1 MRKLGLN
8 EIREEYLDFFESK
21 GHLRLKSYPLIP
33 NNDKS
38 LLLINAGMAPLKD
51 YFTGV
56 KKMSKNRAT
65 SSQKCIRTADI
76 DNVGKTQRHG
86 TFFEML
92 GNFSFGDYFKREAIT
107 WAWEFLTDRLE
118 INKDLLSVTV
128 YEKDDEAYN
137 IWKNE
142 IGLPAEKIQR
152 LGKEDNF
159 WELEV
164 GPCGPCSEIMYDRG
178 DKYTNPDDRFMEI
191 WNLVFTQFNKD
202 KDGNYHRLEHPN
214 IDTGMGLE
222 RITLVL
228 EEKDNIF
235 EIGLIDTIIKKIEEI
250 SGVRYKSNEISD
262 ISIRVIAD
270 HARAMT
276 FLIYDGVIPS
286 NEQRGYVLRRLIR
299 RAARHGK
306 LLGIKEN
313 FLVDVSKVVME
324 AYNMEYPELLEDS
337 ERIFKILNAEESK
350 FQETIEQGL
359 GILNAYIEEEK
370 SIHSNVLPGDKAFKL
385 YDTYGFPLDLTKE
398 ILEEEKM
405 TVDEEAFNKNM
416 QDQKIRAREGRN
428 VSSAGWSEKN
438 TDYLKALETTEFLGY
453 TDNECTG
460 KVIKLFKDEKEVSTL
475 KQGDKALLVSDRTVF
490 YGEGGGQV
498 GDIGTI
504 EGTDCEIKVLDTKK
518 NKNNGI
524 FHSVEVVSGTVNLGD
539 ELTFK
544 IDINNRRDIMK
555 NHSATHLLH
564 QALIEVLGNH
574 INQAGSLVDA
584 NKLRFDFTHFE
595 AVSQEDLKRV
605 EQIVNDKIA
614 LNLNTII
621 KEMTLEESSKM
632 GAIGLFEDKYKDVV
646 RVVSFGG
653 WSIELCGGTHVK
665 NVSEIQMFKI
675 TSESSVAAGVRRI
688 EAITGRSVYEYL
700 KKTENQ
706 IDEVSNILK
715 CKKPELVSKVESVN
729 EEIKSLE
736 KELKELKSQIALNS
750 LDSFI
755 AEKKD
760 IDGISFIAKKVEF
773 ENQNDLRDL
782 IDKLRDKLG
791 TSVIVFAN
799 VYQGKLTFTV
809 GVSKDLNARKI
820 NAGNIVKEVAKL
832 VGGNGGG
839 RPDIASAGGKDLS
852 KVDFALENAEEI
864 LKAQF

>member
-128 YEKDDEAYN
+128 YEEDDEAYN
-137 IWKNE
+137 IWENE

-178 DKYTNPDDRFMEI
+178 EKYTNPDDRFMEI

-202 KDGNYHRLEHPN
+202 KDGKYHRLEHPN

-632 GAIGLFEDKYKDVV
+632 GAIGLFEDKYKDIV

-715 CKKPELVSKVESVN
+715 CKKPELVSKVESIN

-852 KVDFALENAEEI
+852 KVDFALEKAEEI

>member
-128 YEKDDEAYN
+128 YEEDDEAYN

-178 DKYTNPDDRFMEI
+178 EKYTNPDDRFMEI

-453 TDNECTG
+453 TYNECTG

-504 EGTDCEIKVLDTKK
+504 EGIDCEIKVLDTKK

-799 VYQGKLTFTV
+799 VYQEKLTFTV

-852 KVDFALENAEEI
+852 KVDFALEKAEEI

>member
-128 YEKDDEAYN
+128 YEEDDEAYN

-178 DKYTNPDDRFMEI
+178 EKYTNPDDRFMEI

-202 KDGNYHRLEHPN
+202 KDGNYQRLEHPN

-584 NKLRFDFTHFE
+584 NKLRFDITHFE

-736 KELKELKSQIALNS
+736 KELKELKSQIAINS

>member
-128 YEKDDEAYN
+128 YEEDDEAYN

-178 DKYTNPDDRFMEI
+178 EKYTNPDDRFMEI

-504 EGTDCEIKVLDTKK
+504 EGIDCEIKVLDTKK

-539 ELTFK
+539 ELIFK

-584 NKLRFDFTHFE
+584 NKLRFDITHFE
-595 AVSQEDLKRV
+595 AVSQEDLKKV

-614 LNLNTII
+614 LNLNTDI

-715 CKKPELVSKVESVN
+715 CKKPELVSKVESIN

-799 VYQGKLTFTV
+799 VYQEKLTFTV

-852 KVDFALENAEEI
+852 KVDFALEKAEEI

>member
-128 YEKDDEAYN
+128 YEEDDEAYN

-178 DKYTNPDDRFMEI
+178 EKYTNPDDRFMEI

-270 HARAMT
+270 HTRAMT

-306 LLGIKEN
+306 LLGIREN

-453 TDNECTG
+453 TYNECTG

-539 ELTFK
+539 ELIFK

-584 NKLRFDFTHFE
+584 NKLRFDITHFE
-595 AVSQEDLKRV
+595 AVSQEDLKKV

-614 LNLNTII
+614 LNLNTDI

-715 CKKPELVSKVESVN
+715 CKKSELVSKVESVN

-760 IDGISFIAKKVEF
+760 IDGISFVAKKVEF

-799 VYQGKLTFTV
+799 VYQEKLTFTV

-852 KVDFALENAEEI
+852 KVDFALEKAEEI

>member
-128 YEKDDEAYN
+128 YEEDDEAYN

-178 DKYTNPDDRFMEI
+178 EKYTNPDDRFMEI

-405 TVDEEAFNKNM
+405 TLDEEAFNKNM

-453 TDNECTG
+453 TYNECTG

-539 ELTFK
+539 ELIFK

-799 VYQGKLTFTV
+799 VYQEKLTFTV

-852 KVDFALENAEEI
+852 KVDFALEKAEEI

>member
-128 YEKDDEAYN
+128 YEEDDEAYN

-178 DKYTNPDDRFMEI
+178 EKYTNPDDRFMEI

-453 TDNECTG
+453 TYTECTG

-539 ELTFK
+539 ELIFK

-706 IDEVSNILK
+706 IDEISNILK

-799 VYQGKLTFTV
+799 VYQEKLTFTV

-852 KVDFALENAEEI
+852 KVDFALEKAEEI

>member
-128 YEKDDEAYN
+128 YEEDDEAYN

-178 DKYTNPDDRFMEI
+178 EKYTNPDDRFMEI

-584 NKLRFDFTHFE
+584 NKLRFDITHFE

>member
-128 YEKDDEAYN
+128 YEEDDEAYN

-178 DKYTNPDDRFMEI
+178 EKYTNPDDRFMEI

-202 KDGNYHRLEHPN
+202 KDGNYQRLEHPN

-584 NKLRFDFTHFE
+584 NKLRFDITHFE

-621 KEMTLEESSKM
+621 KEMTLEESSKI
-632 GAIGLFEDKYKDVV
+632 GAIGLFEDKYKDIV

-715 CKKPELVSKVESVN
+715 CKKPELVSKVESIN

>member
-8 EIREEYLDFFESK
+8 EIREEYLEFFEGK

-107 WAWEFLTDRLE
+107 WAWEFLTDKLE
-118 INKDLLSVTV
+118 IDKNLLSVTV
-128 YEKDDEAYN
+128 YEEDDEAYN

-178 DKYTNPDDRFMEI
+178 EKYTNPDDRFMEI

-359 GILNAYIEEEK
+359 GILNSYIEEEK

-475 KQGDKALLVSDRTVF
+475 KQGDKALLVSDITVF

-621 KEMTLEESSKM
+621 KEMTLEESSKI
-632 GAIGLFEDKYKDVV
+632 GAIGLFEDKYKDIV

-715 CKKPELVSKVESVN
+715 CKKPELVSKVESIN

-799 VYQGKLTFTV
+799 VYQEKLTFTV

-864 LKAQF
+864 LRAQL

>member
-1 MRKLGLN
+1 MRRLGLN

-128 YEKDDEAYN
+128 YEEDDEAYN

-178 DKYTNPDDRFMEI
+178 EKYTNPDDRFMEI

-202 KDGNYHRLEHPN
+202 KDVNYHRLDHPN

-438 TDYLKALETTEFLGY
+438 TDYLKTLETTEFLGY

-621 KEMTLEESSKM
+621 EEMTLEESSKM
-632 GAIGLFEDKYKDVV
+632 GAIGLFEDKYKDIV

-715 CKKPELVSKVESVN
+715 CKKPELVSKVESIN
-729 EEIKSLE
+729 EEIKYLE

-760 IDGISFIAKKVEF
+760 IDGISFIAKKIEF

-852 KVDFALENAEEI
+852 KVDFALEKAEEI

>member
-1 MRKLGLN
+1 MRRLGLN

-128 YEKDDEAYN
+128 YEEDDEAYN

-178 DKYTNPDDRFMEI
+178 EKYTNPDDRFMEI

-438 TDYLKALETTEFLGY
+438 TDYLKTLETTEFLGY

-632 GAIGLFEDKYKDVV
+632 GAIGLFEDKYKDIV

-715 CKKPELVSKVESVN
+715 CKKPELVSKVESIN

-760 IDGISFIAKKVEF
+760 IDGISFIAKKIEF

-852 KVDFALENAEEI
+852 KVDFALEKAEEI

>member
-8 EIREEYLDFFESK
+8 EIREEYLEFFESK

-107 WAWEFLTDRLE
+107 WAWEFLTEKLE
-118 INKDLLSVTV
+118 MDKNLLSVTV
-128 YEKDDEAYN
+128 YEEDDEAYN

-142 IGLPAEKIQR
+142 VGLPAEKIQR

-178 DKYTNPDDRFMEI
+178 EKYTNPDDRFMEI

-222 RITLVL
+222 RLTLVL

-235 EIGLIDTIIKKIEEI
+235 EIGLVDTIIKKIEEI
-250 SGVRYKSNEISD
+250 SGVQYKLNEISD

-306 LLGIKEN
+306 LLGIKDN

-324 AYNMEYPELLEDS
+324 AYNTEYPELLEDS

-359 GILNAYIEEEK
+359 GILNSYIEDEK
-370 SIHSNVLPGDKAFKL
+370 SKNSKILSGEKAFKL

-405 TVDEEAFNKNM
+405 SVDEEAFNKNM

-428 VSSAGWSEKN
+428 ISSAGWSEKN
-438 TDYLKALETTEFLGY
+438 TDYLKALEATEFLGY
-453 TDNECTG
+453 TENECVG
-460 KVIKLFKDEKEVSTL
+460 KVIKLFKDEVEVSTL
-475 KQGDKALLVSDRTVF
+475 SLGDKALLVSDKTVF

-498 GDIGTI
+498 GDIGI
-504 EGTDCEIKVLDTKK
+504 IVGENCELKVLDTKK

-524 FHSVEVVSGTVNLGD
+524 FHSVEVISGNVKLND
-539 ELTFK
+539 ELTFR
-544 IDINNRRDIMK
+544 IDVNNRRDIMK

-584 NKLRFDFTHFE
+584 NKLRFDITHFE
-595 AVSQEDLKRV
+595 AISTEDLKRV

-614 LNLNTII
+614 LNLNTIVE
-621 KEMTLEESSKM
+621 EMSLEESSKM

-653 WSIELCGGTHVK
+653 WSIELCGGTHVR

-675 TSESSVAAGVRRI
+675 ISESSVAAGVRRI

-706 IDEVSNILK
+706 IEEVSNVLK
-715 CKKPELVSKVESVN
+715 CKKSELVSKVASLTDD
-729 EEIKSLE
+729 IKSLE
-736 KELKELKSQIALNS
+736 KELKEIKSQMTLNS
-750 LDSFI
+750 LDAFI

-760 IDGISFIAKKVEF
+760 IKGISFIAKKVEF

-820 NAGNIVKEVAKL
+820 NAGNIVKDVAKL

-852 KVDFALENAEEI
+852 KVDFALEQAEEI
-864 LKAQF
+864 LKSQF

>member
-8 EIREEYLDFFESK
+8 EIREEYLHFFESK

-128 YEKDDEAYN
+128 YEEDDEAYN

-178 DKYTNPDDRFMEI
+178 EKYTNPDDRFMEI

-405 TVDEEAFNKNM
+405 TVDEESFNKNM

-428 VSSAGWSEKN
+428 ISSAGWSEKN

-504 EGTDCEIKVLDTKK
+504 EGIDCEIKVLDTKK

-595 AVSQEDLKRV
+595 SVSQEDLKRV

-632 GAIGLFEDKYKDVV
+632 GAIGLFEDKYKDIV

-715 CKKPELVSKVESVN
+715 CKKPELVSKVESIN

-799 VYQGKLTFTV
+799 VYQEKLTFTV

-852 KVDFALENAEEI
+852 KVDFALEKAEEI

>member
-1 MRKLGLN
+1 MKKLGLN
-8 EIREEYLDFFESK
+8 EIRREYLKFFEEK
-21 GHLRLKSYPLIP
+21 EHLLLKSYPLIP

-38 LLLINAGMAPLKD
+38 LLLINAGMAPLKE

-92 GNFSFGDYFKREAIT
+92 GNFSFGDYFKREAIH

-118 INKDLLSVTV
+118 MDKERLSVTV
-128 YEKDDEAYN
+128 YHEDDEAYY

-142 IGLPAEKIQR
+142 IGLPESKIQR

-164 GPCGPCSEIMYDRG
+164 GPCGPCSEIMFDRG
-178 DKYTNPDDRFMEI
+178 EKYTNPDDRFMEI

-202 KDGNYHRLEHPN
+202 KAGNYERLENPN

-222 RITLVL
+222 RLTLVL

-235 EIGLIDTIIKKIEEI
+235 EIGLIDTIIRKIEEL
-250 SGVRYKSNEISD
+250 SNVKYKSDEVSD
-262 ISIRVIAD
+262 VSIRVIAD
-270 HARAMT
+270 HSRAMT

-306 LLGIKEN
+306 LLGIKGN
-313 FLVDVSKVVME
+313 FLTEVSKVVME
-324 AYNMEYPELLEDS
+324 AYKSEYPELLEDS

-359 GILNAYIEEEK
+359 GILNSYIEEEQEKK
-370 SIHSNVLPGDKAFKL
+370 STVLSGEKAFKL

-398 ILEEEKM
+398 ILEEHKM
-405 TVDEEAFNKNM
+405 TVDEDEFNKNM
-416 QDQKIRAREGRN
+416 SEQKIRAREGRN
-428 VSSAGWSEKN
+428 TSSVGWSEKN
-438 TDYLKALETTEFLGY
+438 TDYLKTLETTEFLGY
-453 TDNECTG
+453 NENECIAT
-460 KVIKLFKDEKEVSTL
+460 VIKLFKDETEVSKLTT
-475 KQGDKALLVSDRTVF
+475 GYKALLISDKTVF

-498 GDIGTI
+498 GDIGVI
-504 EGTDCEIKVLDTKK
+504 ESENVKIKVLDTKK
-518 NKNNGI
+518 NKNNAIIHHIEVLEG
-524 FHSVEVVSGTVNLGD
+524 SVKVGD
-539 ELTFK
+539 KLNFK
-544 IDINNRRDIMK
+544 IDINFRRDVMK

-574 INQAGSLVDA
+574 INQAGSLVEPTR
-584 NKLRFDFTHFE
+584 LRFDITHFE
-595 AVSQEDLKRV
+595 AISEEDLKRV

-614 LNLNTII
+614 LNLNTVI
-621 KEMTLEESSKM
+621 KEMSLSESVEM

-653 WSIELCGGTHVK
+653 WSVELCGGTHVK
-665 NVSEIQMFKI
+665 DVSEIQMFKI
-675 TSESSVAAGVRRI
+675 ISESSVAAGIRRI
-688 EAITGRSVYEYL
+688 EATTGRNVYEYL

-706 IDEVSNILK
+706 IDDISSMLKVKSSEV
-715 CKKPELVSKVESVN
+715 VSKVSSLT

-736 KELKELKSQIALNS
+736 KELKDIKSKMT
-750 LDSFI
+750 LDSLGSFI
-755 AEKKD
+755 EEKKD
-760 IDGISFIAKKVEF
+760 INGISFIAKKVKF
-773 ENQNDLRDL
+773 ESQNEVRDL

-791 TSVIVFAN
+791 TSIIVLAN
-799 VYQGKLTFTV
+799 VFESKLTFTV
-809 GVSKDLNARKI
+809 GVSKDLNTKKVH
-820 NAGNIVKEVAKL
+820 AGNIVKSIAQL

-839 RPDIASAGGKDLS
+839 RPDIASAGGKEID
-852 KVDFALENAEEI
+852 KVDYALEQAEEI
-864 LKAQF
+864 VKSQL

>member
-128 YEKDDEAYN
+128 YEEDDEAYN

-178 DKYTNPDDRFMEI
+178 EKYTNPDDRFMEI

-621 KEMTLEESSKM
+621 KEMTLEESSKI
-632 GAIGLFEDKYKDVV
+632 GAIGLFEDKYKDIV

-715 CKKPELVSKVESVN
+715 CKKPELVSKVESIN

-799 VYQGKLTFTV
+799 VYQEKLTFTV

-864 LKAQF
+864 LRAQL

>member
-128 YEKDDEAYN
+128 YEEDDEAYN

-632 GAIGLFEDKYKDVV
+632 GAIGLFEDKYKDIV

-715 CKKPELVSKVESVN
+715 CKKPELVSKVESIN

-736 KELKELKSQIALNS
+736 KELKELKSQITLNS

-799 VYQGKLTFTV
+799 VYQEKLTFTV

-864 LKAQF
+864 LRAQL

>member
-8 EIREEYLDFFESK
+8 EIREEYLEFFESK

-107 WAWEFLTDRLE
+107 WAWEFLTEKLE
-118 INKDLLSVTV
+118 MDKNLLSVTV
-128 YEKDDEAYN
+128 YEEDDEAYN
-137 IWKNE
+137 IWRNE
-142 IGLPAEKIQR
+142 VGLPAEKIQR

-178 DKYTNPDDRFMEI
+178 EKYTNPDDRFMEI

-222 RITLVL
+222 RLTLVL

-235 EIGLIDTIIKKIEEI
+235 EIGLVDTIIKKIEEI
-250 SGVRYKSNEISD
+250 SGVQYKSNEISD

-306 LLGIKEN
+306 LLGIKDN

-324 AYNMEYPELLEDS
+324 AYNTEYPELLEDS

-359 GILNAYIEEEK
+359 GILNSYIEDEK
-370 SIHSNVLPGDKAFKL
+370 SKNSKILSGEKAFKL

-405 TVDEEAFNKNM
+405 EVDEEAFNKNM

-428 VSSAGWSEKN
+428 ISSAGWSEKN
-438 TDYLKALETTEFLGY
+438 TDYLKALKETEFLGY
-453 TDNECTG
+453 TENECVG
-460 KVIKLFKDEKEVSTL
+460 KVIKLFKDEAEVSTL
-475 KQGDKALLVSDRTVF
+475 SQGDRALLVSDKTVF

-498 GDIGTI
+498 GDIGI
-504 EGTDCEIKVLDTKK
+504 IVGENCELKVLDTKK
-518 NKNNGI
+518 NK
-524 FHSVEVVSGTVNLGD
+524 
-539 ELTFK
+539 
-544 IDINNRRDIMK
+544 IMEY
-555 NHSATHLLH
+555 S
-564 QALIEVLGNH
+564 IVL
-574 INQAGSLVDA
+574 
-584 NKLRFDFTHFE
+584 R
-595 AVSQEDLKRV
+595 
-605 EQIVNDKIA
+605 
-614 LNLNTII
+614 
-621 KEMTLEESSKM
+621 
-632 GAIGLFEDKYKDVV
+632 
-646 RVVSFGG
+646 
-653 WSIELCGGTHVK
+653 
-665 NVSEIQMFKI
+665 
-675 TSESSVAAGVRRI
+675 
-688 EAITGRSVYEYL
+688 
-700 KKTENQ
+700 
-706 IDEVSNILK
+706 
-715 CKKPELVSKVESVN
+715 
-729 EEIKSLE
+729 
-736 KELKELKSQIALNS
+736 
-750 LDSFI
+750 
-755 AEKKD
+755 
-760 IDGISFIAKKVEF
+760 
-773 ENQNDLRDL
+773 
-782 IDKLRDKLG
+782 
-791 TSVIVFAN
+791 
-799 VYQGKLTFTV
+799 
-809 GVSKDLNARKI
+809 
-820 NAGNIVKEVAKL
+820 
-832 VGGNGGG
+832 
-839 RPDIASAGGKDLS
+839 
-852 KVDFALENAEEI
+852 
-864 LKAQF
+864 

>member
-128 YEKDDEAYN
+128 YEEDDEAYN
-137 IWKNE
+137 IWENE

-178 DKYTNPDDRFMEI
+178 EKYTNPDDRFMEI

-202 KDGNYHRLEHPN
+202 KDGKYHRLEHPN

-385 YDTYGFPLDLTKE
+385 YDTYGFPIDLTKE

-632 GAIGLFEDKYKDVV
+632 GAIGLFEDKYKDIV

-715 CKKPELVSKVESVN
+715 CKKPELVSKVESIN

-799 VYQGKLTFTV
+799 VYQEKLTFTV

-852 KVDFALENAEEI
+852 KVDFALEKAEEI

>member
-128 YEKDDEAYN
+128 YEEDDEAYN

-178 DKYTNPDDRFMEI
+178 EKYTNPDDRFMEI

-453 TDNECTG
+453 TYNECTG

-621 KEMTLEESSKM
+621 EEMTLEESSKM
-632 GAIGLFEDKYKDVV
+632 GAIGLFEDKYKEVV

-715 CKKPELVSKVESVN
+715 CKKPELISKVESVN

-736 KELKELKSQIALNS
+736 KDLKELKSQIALNS

-760 IDGISFIAKKVEF
+760 IDGISFIAKKIEF

-799 VYQGKLTFTV
+799 VYQEKLTFTV

-852 KVDFALENAEEI
+852 KVDFALEKAEEI

>member
-128 YEKDDEAYN
+128 YEEDDEAYN

-178 DKYTNPDDRFMEI
+178 EKYTNPDDRFMEI

-504 EGTDCEIKVLDTKK
+504 ESIDCEIKVLDTKK

-539 ELTFK
+539 ELIFK

-799 VYQGKLTFTV
+799 VYQEKLTFTV

-852 KVDFALENAEEI
+852 KVDFALEKAEEI

>member
-8 EIREEYLDFFESK
+8 EIREEYLEFFEGK

-107 WAWEFLTDRLE
+107 WAWEFLTDKLE
-118 INKDLLSVTV
+118 IDKNLLSVTV
-128 YEKDDEAYN
+128 YEEDDEAYN

-178 DKYTNPDDRFMEI
+178 EKYTNPDDRFMEI

-270 HARAMT
+270 HARAIT

>member
-8 EIREEYLDFFESK
+8 EIREEYLEFFEGK

-107 WAWEFLTDRLE
+107 WAWEFLTDKLE
-118 INKDLLSVTV
+118 IDKNLLSVTV
-128 YEKDDEAYN
+128 YEEDDEAYN

-178 DKYTNPDDRFMEI
+178 EKYTNPDDRFMEI

-359 GILNAYIEEEK
+359 GILNSYIEEEK

-621 KEMTLEESSKM
+621 KEMTLEESSKI
-632 GAIGLFEDKYKDVV
+632 GAIGLFEDKYKDIV

-715 CKKPELVSKVESVN
+715 CKKPELVSKVESIN

-799 VYQGKLTFTV
+799 VYQEKLTFTV

-852 KVDFALENAEEI
+852 KVDFALEKAEEI

>member
-1 MRKLGLN
+1 MRRLGLN

-128 YEKDDEAYN
+128 YEEDDEAYN

-178 DKYTNPDDRFMEI
+178 EKYTNPDDRFMEI

-202 KDGNYHRLEHPN
+202 KDGNYHRLDHPN

-438 TDYLKALETTEFLGY
+438 TDYLKTLETTEFLGY

-621 KEMTLEESSKM
+621 EEMTLEESSKM
-632 GAIGLFEDKYKDVV
+632 GAIGLFEDKYKDIV

-760 IDGISFIAKKVEF
+760 IDGISFIAKKIEF

-852 KVDFALENAEEI
+852 KVDFALEKAEEI

>member
-128 YEKDDEAYN
+128 YEEDDEAYN

-178 DKYTNPDDRFMEI
+178 EKYTNPDDRFMEI

-453 TDNECTG
+453 TYNECTG

-539 ELTFK
+539 ELIFK

-584 NKLRFDFTHFE
+584 NKLRFDITHFE
-595 AVSQEDLKRV
+595 AVSQEDLKKV

-614 LNLNTII
+614 LNLNTDI

-755 AEKKD
+755 AEKKN

-799 VYQGKLTFTV
+799 VYQEKLTFTV

-852 KVDFALENAEEI
+852 KVDFALEKAEEI

>member
-128 YEKDDEAYN
+128 YEEDDEAYN

-178 DKYTNPDDRFMEI
+178 EKYTNPDDRFMEI

-202 KDGNYHRLEHPN
+202 KDGNYHRLDHPN

-438 TDYLKALETTEFLGY
+438 TDYLKTLETTEFLGY

-504 EGTDCEIKVLDTKK
+504 EGTDCEIKVLDTNK

-621 KEMTLEESSKM
+621 EEMTLEESSKM
-632 GAIGLFEDKYKDVV
+632 GAIGLFEDKYKDIV

-715 CKKPELVSKVESVN
+715 CKKPELVSKVESIN

-760 IDGISFIAKKVEF
+760 IDGISFIAKKIEF

-852 KVDFALENAEEI
+852 KVDFALEKAEEI

>member
-128 YEKDDEAYN
+128 YEEDDEAYN

-178 DKYTNPDDRFMEI
+178 EKYTNPDDRFMEI

-453 TDNECTG
+453 TYNECTG

-504 EGTDCEIKVLDTKK
+504 EGIDCEIKVLDTKK

-539 ELTFK
+539 ELIFK

-799 VYQGKLTFTV
+799 VYQEKLTFTV

-852 KVDFALENAEEI
+852 KVDFALEKAEEI

>member
-128 YEKDDEAYN
+128 YEEDDEAYN

-178 DKYTNPDDRFMEI
+178 EKYTNPDDRFMEI

-453 TDNECTG
+453 TYNECTG

-539 ELTFK
+539 ELILK

-584 NKLRFDFTHFE
+584 NKLRFDITHFE

-614 LNLNTII
+614 LNLNTDI

-799 VYQGKLTFTV
+799 VYQEKLTFTV

-852 KVDFALENAEEI
+852 KVDFALEKAEEI

>member
-128 YEKDDEAYN
+128 YEEDDEAYN

-142 IGLPAEKIQR
+142 IRLPAEKIQR

-178 DKYTNPDDRFMEI
+178 EKYTNPDDRFMEI

-453 TDNECTG
+453 TYNECTG

-632 GAIGLFEDKYKDVV
+632 GAIGLFEDKYKDIV

-799 VYQGKLTFTV
+799 VYQEKLTFTV

-852 KVDFALENAEEI
+852 KVDFALEKAEEI

>member
-8 EIREEYLDFFESK
+8 EIREEYLEFFEGK

-107 WAWEFLTDRLE
+107 WAWEFLTDKLE
-118 INKDLLSVTV
+118 IDKNLLSVTV
-128 YEKDDEAYN
+128 YEEDDEAYN

-178 DKYTNPDDRFMEI
+178 EKYTNPDDRFMEI

-359 GILNAYIEEEK
+359 GILNSYIEEEK

-621 KEMTLEESSKM
+621 EEMTLEESSKM
-632 GAIGLFEDKYKDVV
+632 GAIGLFEDKYKDIV

-715 CKKPELVSKVESVN
+715 CKKPELVSKVESIN

-760 IDGISFIAKKVEF
+760 IDGISFIAKKIEF

-799 VYQGKLTFTV
+799 VYQEKLTFTV

-852 KVDFALENAEEI
+852 KVDFALEKAEEI

>member
-128 YEKDDEAYN
+128 YEEDDEAYN

-178 DKYTNPDDRFMEI
+178 EKYTNPDDRFMEI

-539 ELTFK
+539 ELIFK

-584 NKLRFDFTHFE
+584 NKLRFDITHFE

-614 LNLNTII
+614 LNLNTDI

-852 KVDFALENAEEI
+852 KVDFALEKAEEI

>member
-128 YEKDDEAYN
+128 YEEDDEAYN
-137 IWKNE
+137 IWENE

-178 DKYTNPDDRFMEI
+178 EKYTNPDDRFMEI

-202 KDGNYHRLEHPN
+202 KDGKYHRLEHPN

-313 FLVDVSKVVME
+313 FLVDVSKDVME

-632 GAIGLFEDKYKDVV
+632 GAIGLFEDKYKDIV

-715 CKKPELVSKVESVN
+715 CKKPELVSKVESIN

-799 VYQGKLTFTV
+799 VYQEKLTFTV

-852 KVDFALENAEEI
+852 KVDFALEKAEEI

>member
-128 YEKDDEAYN
+128 YEEDDEAYN

-178 DKYTNPDDRFMEI
+178 EKYTNPDDRFMEI

-504 EGTDCEIKVLDTKK
+504 EGIDCEIKVLDTKK

-539 ELTFK
+539 ELIFK

-715 CKKPELVSKVESVN
+715 CKKPELVSKVESIN

-799 VYQGKLTFTV
+799 VYQEKLTFTV

-852 KVDFALENAEEI
+852 KVDFALEKAEEI

>member
-118 INKDLLSVTV
+118 INKGLLSVTV
-128 YEKDDEAYN
+128 YEEDDEAYN

-178 DKYTNPDDRFMEI
+178 EKYTNPDDRFMEI

-202 KDGNYHRLEHPN
+202 KDGNYHRLDHPN

-270 HARAMT
+270 HARAIT

-359 GILNAYIEEEK
+359 GILNSYIEEEK

-453 TDNECTG
+453 RDNECTG

-584 NKLRFDFTHFE
+584 NNLRFNYTHFE
-595 AVSQEDLKRV
+595 PVSQEDLKRV

-621 KEMTLEESSKM
+621 KEMTLEESSKI
-632 GAIGLFEDKYKDVV
+632 GAIGLFEDKYKDIV

-715 CKKPELVSKVESVN
+715 CKKPELVSKVESIN

-799 VYQGKLTFTV
+799 VYQEKLTFTV

-864 LKAQF
+864 LRAQF

>member
-8 EIREEYLDFFESK
+8 EIREEYLEFFEGK

-107 WAWEFLTDRLE
+107 WAWEFLTDKLE
-118 INKDLLSVTV
+118 IDKNLLSVTV
-128 YEKDDEAYN
+128 YEEDDEAYN

-178 DKYTNPDDRFMEI
+178 EKYTNPDDRFMEI

-359 GILNAYIEEEK
+359 GILNSYIEEEK

-621 KEMTLEESSKM
+621 EEMTLEESSKM
-632 GAIGLFEDKYKDVV
+632 GAIGLFEDKYKDIV

-715 CKKPELVSKVESVN
+715 CKKPELVSKVESIN

-799 VYQGKLTFTV
+799 VYQEKLTFTV

-852 KVDFALENAEEI
+852 KVDFALEKAEEI